1 MFLSCFEVQFIFVF
15 GTGASL
21 TQTHF
26 IVNKVYDELIK
37 TVLALMKKLDLSIRK
52 KVSKEALSVSF
63 NKI

>member
-1 MFLSCFEVQFIFVF
+1 MF

-21 TQTHF
+21 TQTPF

-37 TVLALMKKLDLSIRK
+37 TVLVLIKKLDLSVRK

-63 NKI
+63 NII

>member
-1 MFLSCFEVQFIFVF
+1 MF

-21 TQTHF
+21 TQSHF
-26 IVNKVYDELIK
+26 IANKVYDELIK
-37 TVLALMKKLDLSIRK
+37 TVLVLMKKLDLSVRK